1 MNRVHLGILVT
12 LLTLLGLFVFGYKV
26 LVLGFPT
33 TPDTKTDIW
42 NVEARVSIKSEHGPV
57 RISMYV
63 PQSIKPY
70 IITDESFIAPAYGIT
85 KEITKPNRIIT
96 WSIREAEGVQTLYY
110 RGVIRQMEKWEI
122 EEVLSADVPDEFRTT
137 LPTMEG
143 AFVDAGMAFLAEVK
157 AKTADKETLV
167 LSILE
172 QLLHP
177 ESNSNATILLSQ
189 ATPIEVAAQVL
200 ALDGIHSRI
209 VHGVEL
215 SKVAQTVSLIDWL
228 EVYGESGWTSYDLDT
243 NKRGIPEN
251 YLPWW
256 RGMSPLF
263 QIEGAEQLEYRISV
277 SPNQEQ
283 AIKAAIARSSITD
296 PGLLKFSLFSLP
308 VETQVVYHI
317 LVLIPIGAFLL
328 IILRNVIGVKTFGT
342 FMPIL
347 IALAFRETQLLWGVI
362 LFSALIALG
371 LAVRFYLEHL
381 QLLLVPRLGAVL
393 IVVVLMMGVVSI
405 ISHHLGIVRGLSVA
419 LFPMVIVTMTIER
432 MSIVWDERGAAE
444 ALQQAL
450 GSIAVAALTYLIMS
464 LSIVDHLFFTFPEL
478 LLVLL
483 AMTLLLGRYSGY
495 RLLEIRR
502 FQSLLDKTR
511 SA

>member
-1 MNRVHLGILVT
+1 MNRVHLGILVI
-12 LLTLLGLFVFGYKV
+12 LLTLVGLFIFGYKV
-26 LVLGFPT
+26 LILGFPL
-33 TPDTKTDIW
+33 TPDTTSDIW
-42 NVEARVSIKSEHGPV
+42 NVEARISVKANRGPV
-57 RISMYV
+57 RITMFV

-70 IITDESFIAPAYGIT
+70 IITDESFIAPGYGVT
-85 KEITKPNRIIT
+85 KEIQKPNRTIT

-110 RGVIRQMEKWEI
+110 RGVIRQMEEWEFERI
-122 EEVLSADVPDEFRTT
+122 MFADIPDELPTT

-143 AFVDAGMAFLAEVK
+143 AFVEAGLAFLAEVK
-157 AKTADKETLV
+157 QKTADKETLV
-167 LSILE
+167 LSILH

-177 ESNSNATILLSQ
+177 ETNSNAALLLSQ
-189 ATPIEVAAQVL
+189 ASPIEVAAQVL

-215 SKVAQTVSLIDWL
+215 SKTAKAVSLKDWL
-228 EVYGESGWTSYDLDT
+228 EVYEEGAWTSYDLNTT
-243 NKRGIPEN
+243 NRGIPEN

-256 RGMSPLF
+256 RGVSSLYHV
-263 QIEGAEQLEYRISV
+263 EGAEQLEYRISV
-277 SPNQEQ
+277 SPNKEQ
-283 AIKAAIARSSITD
+283 AIKAAIARSTIAD

-328 IILRNVIGVKTFGT
+328 IVLRNVVGVKTFGT

-347 IALAFRETQLLWGVI
+347 IALAFRETQLIWGII

-393 IVVVLMMGVVSI
+393 IVVVLMMGIVSI
-405 ISHHLGIVRGLSVA
+405 LSHHLGIVRGLSVA

-432 MSIVWDERGAAE
+432 MSIVWDERGAVE
-444 ALQQAL
+444 ALQQAF
-450 GSIAVAALTYLIMS
+450 GSIAVAALTYLVMS
-464 LSIVDHLFFTFPEL
+464 LSIVDHIFFTFPEL

-502 FQSLLDKTR
+502 FQSLLEKTR
-511 SA
+511 FA

>member
-1 MNRVHLGILVT
+1 MNRIHLAILVS
-12 LLTLLGLFVFGYKV
+12 LLTGVGLFIFGYKV
-26 LVLGFPT
+26 LVLGFPLSTNVT
-33 TPDTKTDIW
+33 TDVW
-42 NVEARVSIKSEHGPV
+42 NVEARVSLKSEKGPV

-70 IITDESFIAPAYGIT
+70 IITDESFIAPSYGVT
-85 KEITKPNRIIT
+85 KEISKPNRVIT
-96 WSIREAEGVQTLYY
+96 WSIREADGVQTLYY
-110 RGVIRQMEKWEI
+110 RSVIRQMEEWEI
-122 EEVLSADVPDEFRTT
+122 EDILSADVPDEFRTT

-143 AFVDAGMAFLAEVK
+143 AFIDAGMAFLGEVK
-157 AKTADKETLV
+157 AKTADEETLV
-167 LSILE
+167 LTILE
-172 QLLHP
+172 ELLHP
-177 ESNSNATILLSQ
+177 QSNSNAAILLSQ

-215 SKVAQTVSLIDWL
+215 SKTAQTVELKDWL
-228 EVYGESGWTSYDLDT
+228 EVYGESGWIAYDLDT
-243 NKRGIPEN
+243 SQRGIPEN

-256 RGMSPLF
+256 RGNTPLF
-263 QIEGAEQLEYRISV
+263 SIEGAEQLDYRISV
-277 SPNQEQ
+277 SPNREQ
-283 AIKAAIARSSITD
+283 AIKAAIARSAITD

-308 VETQVVYHI
+308 IETQVVYHI

-328 IILRNVIGVKTFGT
+328 IILRNIVGVKTFGT

-393 IVVVLMMGVVSI
+393 IVVVLMMGIVSI

-464 LSIVDHLFFTFPEL
+464 LSIVDHIFFTFPEL

-483 AMTLLLGRYSGY
+483 AMTILLGRYSGY

-502 FQSLLDKTR
+502 FQSLLQKSP

>member
-1 MNRVHLGILVT
+1 M
-12 LLTLLGLFVFGYKV
+12 LL
-26 LVLGFPT
+26 LGFPL
-33 TPDTKTDIW
+33 TPDIKSDIW
-42 NVEARVSIKSEHGPV
+42 NVEARISLKVEQGPV
-57 RISMYV
+57 QVSMFV

-70 IITDESFIAPAYGIT
+70 IITDESFIAPGFGVTRELA
-85 KEITKPNRIIT
+85 KPNRKIT
-96 WSIREAEGVQTLYY
+96 WSIREADGVQTLYY
-110 RGVIRQMEKWEI
+110 RGVIRQMEEWEF
-122 EEVLSADVPDEFRTT
+122 EHVMFADVPDEFPTT

-143 AFVDAGMAFLAEVK
+143 AFVEAGVAFIAEVK
-157 AKTADKETLV
+157 EKTADRETLV
-167 LSILE
+167 LITLQQLVHPGSDPNASILLT
-172 QLLHP
+172 QG
-177 ESNSNATILLSQ
+177 S
-189 ATPIEVAAQVL
+189 PIEVAAQVL
-200 ALDGIHSRI
+200 ALEGIHSRI

-215 SKVAQTVSLIDWL
+215 SKTAKAVTLKDWL
-228 EVYGESGWTSYDLDT
+228 EVYEEGSWTSYDLDIQ
-243 NKRGIPEN
+243 KRGIPKN

-256 RGMSPLF
+256 RGHSPLF
-263 QIEGAEQLEYRISV
+263 SIKGAEQLEYRISV
-277 SPNQEQ
+277 SPNREQ

-328 IILRNVIGVKTFGT
+328 IILRNVVGVKTFGT

-347 IALAFRETQLLWGVI
+347 IALAFRETQLLWGIV

-393 IVVVLMMGVVSI
+393 IVVVLMMGIVSI

-502 FQSLLDKTR
+502 FQSLLHKTP